1 MSERKIELS
10 WVCTSCRH
18 RNRGR
23 DKVCAACGDAKDAS
37 ERFEMPVDTAAAAS
51 VTDPALLEAAR
62 AGADWRCT
70 YCRSDN
76 RAPDARCR
84 RCGSARGAT
93 PASTDHLARSRG
105 LVPAGGGQRAG
116 SRPPSS
122 AWGVHVAIASSV
134 VTAAIV
140 VGVLGVLTV
149 LGAVAFSAA
158 RPRTRPPTPDRAVVR
173 ATVTARAWETHLR
186 ETRLCLAAA
195 EGFAE
200 QRPVDAVEI
209 TPAGMR
215 HHHDDRI
222 EDGLETETY
231 EEDVPYQDVE
241 TYTEM
246 VPCGQDCVDIP
257 QTCSESCTDDGN
269 GFATCSTT
277 CTGGGQS
284 CTPRT
289 CPETRT
295 RPVMRTRRETRTRQV
310 PHYRI
315 EPRDA
320 PWFRWRAHQWQTSR
334 EASREGSTEPLVHP
348 SEADLGEPRSTLEG
362 CTETRLAREETYT
375 LTLATEAGHELR
387 WAPPSVERFEQ
398 ARVGASVEVE
408 VDAGGGLLRVLE

>member
-1 MSERKIELS
+1 MNERKIELT
-10 WVCTSCRH
+10 WVCTSCQH

-23 DKVCAACGDAKDAS
+23 DKVCAGCGDAKDAS
-37 ERFEMPVDTAAAAS
+37 ERFEMPGDTAAAAS
-51 VTDPALLEAAR
+51 VTDPALLAAAR

-70 YCRSDN
+70 FCRGDN
-76 RAPDARCR
+76 RALDAVCK
-84 RCGSARGAT
+84 RCGSARGTT
-93 PASTDHLARSRG
+93 PASTDHL
-105 LVPAGGGQRAG
+105 RAG
-116 SRPPSS
+116 HAAGAPGPRAASRSS
-122 AWGVHVAIASSV
+122 SSGATWGVSVAVGSGV
-134 VTAAIV
+134 VTAAVV
-140 VGVLGVLTV
+140 VGVLGVMTV
-149 LGAVAFSAA
+149 LSAVMFSAA
-158 RPRTRPPTPDRAVVR
+158 RPRTRMPTPDRAVVR
-173 ATVTARAWETHLR
+173 ATVSGREWETHLR
-186 ETRLCLAAA
+186 ETRFCLAPG

-200 QRPVDAVEI
+200 QQPLDAIEV

-231 EEDVPYQDVE
+231 EEDVPYQDLE

-246 VPCGQDCVDIP
+246 VPCGQDCVDLP

-295 RPVMRTRRETRTRQV
+295 RPVTRMRRETRTRQV
-310 PHYRI
+310 PHFRI

-334 EASREGSTEPLVHP
+334 EATLRGTSEPLARP
-348 SEADLGEPRSTLEG
+348 GESDLGEVRAVLEG
-362 CTETRLAREETYT
+362 CTETRLVGDERYL
-375 LTLATEAGHELR
+375 LTLATEAGHELSFV
-387 WAPPSVERFEQ
+387 PPSVERFEQ
-398 ARVGASVEVE
+398 LAIGASVSVE
-408 VDAGGGLLRVLE
+408 VDTSGGLVRVLE